1 MENTTDKLTDK
12 RHLVQIP
19 SEQVKKLMEIDKL
32 RADLTGYPLSRKVH
46 ALLQEK
52 LSEIFQSKSWFPH
65 NDGVSKESWFEYVRE
80 LIPTHVFAP
89 IAIGVVTKSQQM
101 TSCAFTRILVTN
113 QHDRTWWC
121 NYKEDILNQG
131 TFLLTNLK
139 NKEFSKEYYAQYE
152 KTIKELLKMC
162 DAARKSDFTTLTIPK
177 LLEAYNETYKQILC
191 FYGLVWD
198 IESIDICLEEKMKKK
213 LEELMKQKNLVYT
226 LSEFSV
232 KYGVLTTPLEMS
244 YVNREQLETY
254 KIANSI
260 QKNEKLRA
268 LFSMDPEIIEK
279 EIKENYPEIK
289 EKINRL
295 VKEYWWTS
303 LGWSTRTE
311 KDFIKFIKEIKTILK
326 ENPSVQ
332 EEIGRMEKLPEKV
345 KKQKEDLAKELNFDG
360 EMIYLLDV
368 FEKYAAFHDWRKEG
382 QMKTTNIFNK
392 FLSELSER
400 TSTKYDDLVWCWPSE
415 IQQLMQG
422 RTIDFETVQKRKESF
437 FCLVTEEG
445 VEQYTGETAIKKR
458 KNELMADVKNV
469 VDFRGINASRG
480 KVIGIAKVCFS
491 AKDALQKMNKGD
503 ILVASMTLPDYVP
516 AMQKASAI
524 VTDEGGVTCHA
535 AIISRELKIPCI
547 VGTKIATRS
556 VCDGDVIEVN
566 CNHGIVKILEKKK

>member
-65 NDGVSKESWFEYVRE
+65 SDSVSKESWFEYVRE

-89 IAIGVVTKSQQM
+89 IALGVVTKSQQM
-101 TSCAFTRILVTN
+101 TGCAFTKILVTS

-139 NKEFSKEYYAQYE
+139 NKKFSKEYYEKYE
-152 KTIKELLKMC
+152 KTIKELLKRC
-162 DAARKSDFTTLTIPK
+162 DAARKSDFTKWTMRK
-177 LLEAYNETYKQILC
+177 LLEIYDEIYKQISC

-198 IESIDICLEEKMKKK
+198 IESIDICLEEKMKNKF
-213 LEELMKQKNLVYT
+213 EELMKKKNPT
-226 LSEFSV
+226 RKESEFSV

-244 YVNREQLETY
+244 YVNKEQLELY
-254 KIANSI
+254 QIANSI
-260 QKNEKLRA
+260 QQNEKLLA
-268 LFSMDPEIIEK
+268 LFSMDPEITEK
-279 EIKENYPEIK
+279 EIKEHHPKIK
-289 EKINRL
+289 EKIDGL

-311 KDFIKFIKEIKTILK
+311 KNFIRFIQEIKIILK
-326 ENPSVQ
+326 ENRPVQ
-332 EEIGRMEKLPEKV
+332 EEMERMEKLPEKV
-345 KKQKEDLAKELNFDG
+345 KKQKEDLAEELNFDE
-360 EMIYLLDV
+360 EMRYLLDV

-382 QMKTTNIFNK
+382 QMKTTNILNK

-400 TSTKYDDLVWCWPSE
+400 TSTNYDDLVWCWPSE

-422 RTIDFETVQKRKESF
+422 QPIDLELVQKRKESF

-445 VEQYTGETAIKKR
+445 VEQYTGETAMRKR
-458 KNELMADVKNV
+458 KNELMADIKNI
-469 VDFRGINASRG
+469 VDFRGINASIG
-480 KVIGIAKVCFS
+480 KVIGIARVCFS
-491 AKDALQKMNKGD
+491 AKDALQKMSKGD

-516 AMQKASAI
+516 AMQKAAAI
-524 VTDEGGVTCHA
+524 VTDEGGITCHA

-556 VCDGDVIEVN
+556 VSDGDLIEVN